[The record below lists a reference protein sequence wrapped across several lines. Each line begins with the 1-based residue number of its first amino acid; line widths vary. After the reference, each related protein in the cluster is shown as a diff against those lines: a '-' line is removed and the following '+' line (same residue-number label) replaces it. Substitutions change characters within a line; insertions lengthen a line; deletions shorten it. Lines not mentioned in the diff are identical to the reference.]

1 MNPEQQEIE
10 DKITEIHQL
19 TDQLIDI
26 ELRFAERYM
35 ELRRFASVLHA
46 ELPALYTRLDRWD
59 IRTQAT
65 NFQLERLRD
74 MRDLSQTPTQDPFA
88 LERESFAHTLP
99 QSKQTPPPLLFDT
112 PTKPSTEIIALY
124 RSLLTRF
131 YPDIETDD
139 KKRLQRTAIMSKITQ
154 AFVDQDQNKLEIC
167 TKIDNIPLS
176 EESLT
181 DLVRIVR
188 RIARLRSLCKTAE
201 ERNNDLNN
209 SPLGAL
215 LKYCHL
221 IFETDGEPLDEIKE
235 MLEELIDKKKFFWLN
250 QQLRSAQLLTEVDP

>member
-10 DKITEIHQL
+10 EKRNEIHQL

-35 ELRRFASVLHA
+35 ELRRFAAVLQA

-74 MRDLSQTPTQDPFA
+74 MRDLSQSPPQDPFA
-88 LERESFAHTLP
+88 LERESFAQTLP
-99 QSKQTPPPLLFDT
+99 SSKPSTQSLFFDT
-112 PTKPSTEIIALY
+112 PAKPSSTLLERY
-124 RSLLTRF
+124 RSLLSRF

-139 KKRLQRTAIMSKITQ
+139 EKRLQRTAIMSKITQ
-154 AFVDQDQNKLEIC
+154 ALVEQDEKKLEEC
-167 TKIDNIPLS
+167 TTIDDIPLTEDIHS
-176 EESLT
+176 

-201 ERNNDLNN
+201 ERNEELNN
-209 SPLGAL
+209 SPLGSL
-215 LKYCHL
+215 LKYCQL
-221 IFETDGEPLDEIKE
+221 IFETEGDPFDEIKE